1 MADNNRKVLPG
12 FRLSLGFTIVY
23 LGVMVL
29 VPLAA
34 CAVKAS
40 SLSPAEFWAAVWTP
54 RARAAYGLTI
64 GASFVSAACR

>member
-1 MADNNRKVLPG
+1 MADSNRKVLPG

-23 LGVMVL
+23 LGLMVL

-54 RARAAYGLTI
+54 RAGPHM
-64 GASFVSAACR
+64 G